1 MGGLGGF
8 APKPAA
14 HQGYWKEA
22 TVLQRTWLLSDTNE
36 DFKHIRS
43 IKCSA
48 KNSPKYRCFGLKVA
62 GISVIKL
69 FRSKLI

>member
-8 APKPAA
+8 APQPAA

-22 TVLQRTWLLSDTNE
+22 TVLQRTCRLSDTTE

-43 IKCSA
+43 MNCSA
-48 KNSPKYRCFGLKVA
+48 KNFPKYRCFGLKVA
-62 GISVIKL
+62 AISVIKL
-69 FRSKLI
+69 FR